1 MKKFPFETS
10 VTNTLP
16 SLSFPSQALGL
27 ACEKAESDVMQKP
40 PVEKGKLLVNRVVFA
55 DMFWYGFV
63 MGVLG

>member
-1 MKKFPFETS
+1 
-10 VTNTLP
+10 
-16 SLSFPSQALGL
+16 
-27 ACEKAESDVMQKP
+27 MQKP